1 MKRVFPLIAVFA
13 AIFIWAM
20 SASMARAAMNHA
32 AWNNRAGREIIV
44 SGSATNHDLHLNW
57 LRSFDTFQSNHP
69 AIARA
74 FWHNPTLVVSSRFR
88 HEHPEWAGFVSTH
101 PDIARDIAANPG
113 NYVVIEPRYAAAFEQ
128 YRHTMAMSWQPGA
141 YTTKS

>member
-1 MKRVFPLIAVFA
+1 MKRIFPLIAVFA

-20 SASMARAAMNHA
+20 SVSMARAAMNHA
-32 AWNNRAGREIIV
+32 AWKNRAEREIIV

-57 LRSFDTFQSNHP
+57 LRSFDTFQSSHP
-69 AIARA
+69 AIAHA

-88 HEHPEWAGFVSTH
+88 HEHPEWAAFLSTH
-101 PDIARDIAANPG
+101 PDIARAIAANPG
-113 NYVVIEPRYAAAFEQ
+113 NYVVIEPRYAADFAQ
-128 YRHTMAMSWQPGA
+128 YRNTMAMSWQPGA